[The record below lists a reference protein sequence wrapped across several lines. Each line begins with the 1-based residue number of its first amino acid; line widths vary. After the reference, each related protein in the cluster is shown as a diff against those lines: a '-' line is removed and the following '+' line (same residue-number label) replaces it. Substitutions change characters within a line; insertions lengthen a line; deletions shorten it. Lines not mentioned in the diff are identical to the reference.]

1 MAWMK
6 LFLRVSTRAAAVG
19 GVALA
24 GMAFQV
30 AVQAPPASAA
40 VTVTSHFIWTAT
52 SSNTIDGF
60 VTEINNAATNGNPNA
75 ILFVSPVFNAGGV
88 CGCVNMT
95 DPIAVYYLS
104 GDQKWGIIDAV
115 ISPGNI
121 PVGAEFNVLVVQNPS
136 NAVFTATASS
146 TNTTGN
152 GFTLSESST
161 VGQGGAQLQVTQN
174 YTPGGHEVPDVNPH
188 VPGVVYGLGKKGN
201 KWAIQNVDNG
211 TMPAGASYNVMV
223 GSASSNG
230 GKTKLLTGNTSD
242 TSGEYTFVSNKQT
255 NGNPNAVVFAT
266 QSFDP
271 NLNFGTND
279 PHPYGVGYANSPSD
293 VAYVFN
299 EDGASMPATTYYF
312 NLLIFP
318 S

>member
-1 MAWMK
+1 MTWTGS
-6 LFLRVSTRAAAVG
+6 LFRVLTRAAAVG

-24 GMAFQV
+24 GTAFQV
-30 AVQAPPASAA
+30 AVVAPPASAT

-52 SSNTIDGF
+52 SANTIDGF

-75 ILFVSPVFNAGGV
+75 ILFVTPVFNAGGV

-104 GDQKWGIIDAV
+104 GDQKWGIIDSL
-115 ISPGNI
+115 ISGNV
-121 PVGAEFNVLVVQNPS
+121 PVGAEFNVLVVQTPS
-136 NAVFTATASS
+136 NAVFTATATS
-146 TNTTGN
+146 NNITGN

-161 VGQGGAQLQVTQN
+161 VGQGGALLQVTQN
-174 YTPGGHEVPDVNPH
+174 YTPGGNPVPSVNAH
-188 VPGVVYGLGKKGN
+188 APGLVYGLGKKGN
-201 KWAIQNVDNG
+201 KWAIQNIDNG

-223 GSASSNG
+223 GSAESNG
-230 GKTKLLTGNTSD
+230 GKTKLLTGTTGD
-242 TSGEYTFVSNKQT
+242 TSGPDTLISNNQT

-266 QSFDP
+266 QNFDP
-271 NLNFGTND
+271 NLKFGTND
-279 PHPYGVGYANSPSD
+279 PYPYGVGYANSPSD
-293 VAYVFN
+293 VEYVFN
-299 EDGASMPATTYYF
+299 ETGSSMPTTKYYF

>member
-1 MAWMK
+1 MAWIK
-6 LFLRVSTRAAAVG
+6 SFLRVLTRAAAVG
-19 GVALA
+19 VVALV
-24 GMAFQV
+24 GTVFQIL
-30 AVQAPPASAA
+30 AAAPPASAA
-40 VTVTSHFIWTAT
+40 VTVTSHFVWTAT

-60 VTEINNAATNGNPNA
+60 ITEIDNAATNGNPNA
-75 ILFVSPVFNAGGV
+75 ILLATPVYNAGGV

-104 GDQKWGIIDAV
+104 GDQKWGIIDAD
-115 ISPGNI
+115 ISTGDI
-121 PVGAEFNVLVVQNPS
+121 PVGAEFNVLVVQNPNNS
-136 NAVFTATASS
+136 VFTATATSG
-146 TNTTGN
+146 NITGN
-152 GFTLSESST
+152 GFTLNQSST
-161 VGQGGAQLQVTQN
+161 LGQGGALLQVTQN
-174 YTPGGHEVPDVNPH
+174 YTPGGHQVPSVNPH

-223 GSASSNG
+223 GSAASNG
-230 GKTKLLTGNTSD
+230 GKAKLLTGDTSD
-242 TSGEYTFVSNKQT
+242 TSGADTFMSNKET

-266 QSFDP
+266 QNFDP

-293 VAYVFN
+293 VEYVLN
-299 EDGASMPATTYYF
+299 EDGSSMPTTTYYF

>member
-6 LFLRVSTRAAAVG
+6 SFLRVLTRAAAVG
-19 GVALA
+19 GVALV
-24 GMAFQV
+24 GTAFQV
-30 AVQAPPASAA
+30 VVEAPPASAT

-60 VTEINNAATNGNPNA
+60 ITEINNAATNGNPNA
-75 ILFVSPVFNAGGV
+75 ILFVTPVYNAGGV

-95 DPIAVYYLS
+95 DPIAVFYVP

-121 PVGAEFNVLVVQNPS
+121 PVGTEFNVLVVQNPS
-136 NAVFTATASS
+136 NTVFTAMATSK
-146 TNTTGN
+146 NTSGN
-152 GFTLSESST
+152 GFTLNESST
-161 VGQGGAQLQVTQN
+161 VGQGGALLQVTQN
-174 YTPGGHEVPDVNPH
+174 YTPDGHEVPDVNGH
-188 VPGVVYGLGKKGN
+188 VPGVVYGLGKNGN

-223 GSASSNG
+223 GSAASNG
-230 GKTKLLTGNTSD
+230 GKTKLLTGDTGD
-242 TSGEYTFVSNKQT
+242 TSGADTFISNKQT

-266 QSFDP
+266 QNFDP

-293 VAYVFN
+293 VEYVFN
-299 EDGASMPATTYYF
+299 EDGSSMPTTAYYF